1 MDDKR
6 GSLVLGPA
14 GWFQKTAILE
24 AAMVDEEAPTLPSWP
39 VEKIGDRV
47 LFLCENPDPLSRT

>member
-24 AAMVDEEAPTLPSWP
+24 AAMFDEEAPTLPSWP
-39 VEKIGDRV
+39 VEKIGDRL
-47 LFLCENPDPLSRT
+47 LFLCENPDPVSRT